1 MDKQFKIRQKWLDAV
16 GATDGEGKTMVRMIS
31 KRHARDCQCDACKFL
46 DGHLHVVGIRPADS
60 FENDKENDDAIQ
72 G

>member
-16 GATDGEGKTMVRMIS
+16 GAGDGEGKTMVRMIS
-31 KRHARDCQCDACKFL
+31 KRHARDCQCSACMFL
-46 DGHLHVVGIRPADS
+46 DSHLFVVGIRPADS
-60 FENDKENDDAIQ
+60 FENDKENDDAVQ

>member
-16 GATDGEGKTMVRMIS
+16 GASESESKTMVRMIA

-46 DGHLHVVGIRPADS
+46 DNHIHVVSMLSADNS
-60 FENDKENDDAIQ
+60 QNDKENDDAI
-72 G
+72 